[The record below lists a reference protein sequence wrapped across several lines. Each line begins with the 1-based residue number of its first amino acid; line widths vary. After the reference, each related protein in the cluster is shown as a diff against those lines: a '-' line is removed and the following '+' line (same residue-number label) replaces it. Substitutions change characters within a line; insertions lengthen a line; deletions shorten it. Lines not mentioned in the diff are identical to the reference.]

1 MTAHRVWL
9 KLHQWAGLTGAA
21 FIFVMGATG
30 SALVFENAI
39 DRALNPSTA
48 YVTPAGRPLPLSTLV
63 ARANAVDPADPV
75 GGIHVADQPDQAYEL
90 SARRRHSIFINQ
102 YTGEILGTRNRE
114 QSFARFVHLLH
125 TRFLAGEI
133 GEHLAGAFTVVM
145 LFIAVS
151 GIILWWPRKI
161 VWPKAGVSWKRTN
174 FDFHNTLGLY
184 SSIVMFVIALA
195 GVLIAFERVLDP
207 LVLHLNAAP
216 EADVS
221 KLQSIPEPGARRI
234 PPEEA
239 IAVAEGILPGAFA
252 SNINV
257 PAGPKAIYRVLLKFP
272 EDRTPAGRSRVY
284 LDQFTGTVVGV
295 ESTRSAQLGRRV
307 LNLKRSLHTGDIF
320 GAPTEAL
327 YFLVSLGVAFQV
339 GTGVLIWWTSR

>member
-30 SALVFENAI
+30 SALVFENGI

-48 YVTPAGRPLPLSTLV
+48 YVAPAGRPLALSTLV
-63 ARANAVDPADPV
+63 ARANAADPADPV
-75 GGIHVADQPDQAYEL
+75 GGIHISDQADQAYEL

-102 YTGEILGTRNRE
+102 YSGEILGMRNRE

-125 TRFLAGEI
+125 TRFVAGEI

-145 LFIAVS
+145 LFLAAS
-151 GIILWWPRKI
+151 GIVLWWPRKI
-161 VWPKAGVSWKRTN
+161 VWPKAAVSWKRTN
-174 FDFHNTLGLY
+174 FDLHNTVGFY
-184 SSIVMFVIALA
+184 SSIIMFVIALA
-195 GVLIAFERVLDP
+195 GVLIAFEGVLDP
-207 LVLHLNAAP
+207 LVLRLNAAP
-216 EADVS
+216 EADLS
-221 KLQSIPEPGARRI
+221 KLQSMPEPGARRI
-234 PPEEA
+234 PPEDA
-239 IAVAEGILPGAFA
+239 IAVATGILPGAFA

-257 PAGPKAIYRVLLKFP
+257 PAGPKAIYRILLKFP

-284 LDQFTGTVVGV
+284 VDQFSGTVVAV
-295 ESTRSAQLGRRV
+295 ESTRTAQLGRRV

-327 YFLVSLGVAFQV
+327 YFLVSLGVALQV
-339 GTGVLIWWTSR
+339 GSGVLIWWNSR